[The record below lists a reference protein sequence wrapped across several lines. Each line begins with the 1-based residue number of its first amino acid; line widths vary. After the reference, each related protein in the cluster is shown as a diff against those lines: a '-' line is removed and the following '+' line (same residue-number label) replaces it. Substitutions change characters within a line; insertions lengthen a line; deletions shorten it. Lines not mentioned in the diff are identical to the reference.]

1 MAKMLLVFI
10 VFLSF
15 YCVVTIASRGVNL
28 GGRGGTRPPQNLEWG
43 TPMYNVPPDF
53 DIFSVFFPYLELQR
67 KMLYIVYCCCLYSR

>member
-28 GGRGGTRPPQNLEWG
+28 GDGGTRPPPEFG
-43 TPMYNVPPDF
+43 VGDANV
-53 DIFSVFFPYLELQR
+53 
-67 KMLYIVYCCCLYSR
+67 